1 MQSAEEEEGLKESA
15 TQNEGYTNLQD
26 EGGEVAEGS
35 GAPGSLGP
43 EEPSA
48 PQPGDLSPQ
57 PDFDLSVAVPHLL
70 SPDSAEDMEDEESP
84 QEQEEEEEDFII
96 IDPEHPL
103 VRRFQGALSNLFR
116 KQLERG
122 KSELYEKIGFE
133 REDDDRN
140 QEVLVDMFR
149 VQEHLATVQKRLED
163 IHQTKADAEAK
174 RQQAHDQLEVVKSR
188 YSNISSQNSQAQA
201 EVTKL
206 HALLDRF
213 LQHLLITQGHIEDL
227 HFKVKTVNNFR
238 HKAAAE
244 KTQAEERK
252 LKQDLY
258 VERLTKEMER
268 LTQQIAMYEAQA
280 SAQAEETRAAK
291 EALSEAEMKMEL
303 HLMGHKQL
311 VQQWNRSL
319 MARRRRVEASDSMQ
333 DVRFVEHQVNLLD
346 REIESYKK
354 SFIAEQEKNETLT
367 QQLSWSE
374 MDCATSEKLISQKR
388 AQQEAL
394 QADYSTCLRIVHETE
409 RTLTALTKETGT
421 YQTELNIQR
430 RQLEKESCVRLELE
444 DKIMTYMQKKL
455 THNKAAKYS
464 QQLTAKTAALKNKKM
479 HHLQQLENEVLS
491 VKLEKQKVEQHVS
504 QLALTQQT
512 LDEEVAKLN
521 KLLNLSQAKFS
532 SFVQLIEQKQATV
545 SICNSKISQIVAS
558 TGNEDLSPQHIK
570 VQQIMAHIE
579 ELAAQI
585 NNNHQ
590 LWMTQQGTLVGLNQ
604 EIEADSREMRKLQMD
619 YTGMQQRK
627 IRLESQIELEEREE
641 AELESNSRMLRRD
654 LVKLNT
660 LLSKNQEL
668 SQALDEENTLME
680 TDFLHR
686 IKEAEWKSVNMQ
698 MKLSETQEEKER
710 LLNCLVEAERQIML
724 WEKKTQILKET
735 RSVVD
740 SELHEGEI
748 KKMKAEIHR
757 MELRVS
763 LLTKQQEQLMRES
776 EAVVAKRETLI
787 LRKEA
792 MGHSSHRQKTT
803 GELQRSNE
811 GLQRKIKLT
820 RKEVS
825 ECEHVFRELQQS
837 QLSLG
842 DSLVQ
847 EKQQLTE
854 LFCTSNVL
862 GSDMTNL
869 QDAKERK
876 LARLITLQN
885 RKKRLQGVSEGS
897 YKASSTSETLGA
909 ALQCHT
915 ERLQAISTILHQTCE
930 EFAQHQAA
938 LSRVSR
944 ALAAR
949 AKTPEKETP

>member
-1 MQSAEEEEGLKESA
+1 MTTSVGDSQ
-15 TQNEGYTNLQD
+15 
-26 EGGEVAEGS
+26 
-35 GAPGSLGP
+35 
-43 EEPSA
+43 EPSA
-48 PQPGDLSPQ
+48 PQPDDLSPQ
-57 PDFDLSVAVPHLL
+57 HDLDLSVAVLATPHLL
-70 SPDSAEDMEDEESP
+70 SPISSEDMEDQESP
-84 QEQEEEEEDFII
+84 QEQEEEEEEDLII
-96 IDPEHPL
+96 LDPEHLL

-122 KSELYEKIGFE
+122 KSELYEKLGFE
-133 REDDDRN
+133 KEGDSHN
-140 QEVLVDMFR
+140 QEVLVKAFRIQEQLAR
-149 VQEHLATVQKRLED
+149 VQKMLED
-163 IHQTKADAEAK
+163 IHQTKAEAENK
-174 RQQAHDQLEVVKSR
+174 RQRAHDHLEVVKSR
-188 YSNISSQNSQAQA
+188 YSNISSQNSQAQD

-206 HALLDRF
+206 QTSLDR
-213 LQHLLITQGHIEDL
+213 LLRNLLIAQGHIEEL
-227 HFKVKTVNNFR
+227 HNKVKIVDNFR

-244 KTQAEERK
+244 KTQAEEKK

-280 SAQAEETRAAK
+280 SAQAEETGAAK
-291 EALSEAEMKMEL
+291 EALSEAELKMEL
-303 HLMGHKQL
+303 HLIGHKQL
-311 VQQWNRSL
+311 VQQWNSSL
-319 MARRRRVEASDSMQ
+319 MARRRRVEASNSMQ
-333 DVRFVEHQVNLLD
+333 EMRLVEQQVNLLD

-354 SFIAEQEKNETLT
+354 SFITEQEKNETLT
-367 QQLSWSE
+367 LQLSWSE
-374 MDCATSEKLISQKR
+374 MDCATSEKIISQKR

-409 RTLTALTKETGT
+409 RTLTGLTKETGT

-430 RQLEKESCVRLELE
+430 KQIEKESCVRLELE
-444 DKIMTYMQKKL
+444 DKIMSYMQKKL

-464 QQLTAKTAALKNKKM
+464 QQLTAKMAALKNKKM
-479 HHLQQLENEVLS
+479 HQLQQLENQVLS

-504 QLALTQQT
+504 RLVLTQQD
-512 LDEEVAKLN
+512 LNEEIAKFN
-521 KLLNLSQAKFS
+521 KLLNLSQAKYS
-532 SFVQLIEQKQATV
+532 SFVQLIEQKQATISV
-545 SICNSKISQIVAS
+545 CNSKVSQIAAR
-558 TGNEDLSPQHIK
+558 TGQEDLSPLHIK
-570 VQQIMAHIE
+570 VQQIMAQIE

-585 NNNHQ
+585 NRNQQ
-590 LWMTQQGTLVGLNQ
+590 LWMTQQGTLVGMTQ
-604 EIEADSREMRKLQMD
+604 EIETNSRDMRELQMD
-619 YTGMQQRK
+619 YTGLQQRK
-627 IRLESQIELEEREE
+627 IRLERQIELEEREE
-641 AELESNSRMLRRD
+641 AEQEGNSKMLRRD

-668 SQALDEENTLME
+668 SQALEQENTLME

-686 IKEAEWKSVNMQ
+686 IKEAEWKSVNIQ
-698 MKLSETQEEKER
+698 LKLSETQEEKER

-748 KKMKAEIHR
+748 KKMKSEIHR

-763 LLTKQQEQLMRES
+763 QLTKQQEQLMRES

-811 GLQRKIKLT
+811 SLQRKIKLT
-820 RKEVS
+820 CKEVS
-825 ECEHVFRELQQS
+825 ECERVLRELQQS
-837 QLSLG
+837 QAGLG
-842 DSLVQ
+842 GRLMQ

-854 LFCTSNVL
+854 LFCSSSIL

-876 LARLITLQN
+876 LSHLITLQN
-885 RKKRLQGVSEGS
+885 RKKRLQGVCEGS

-909 ALQCHT
+909 ALQSQT
-915 ERLQAISTILHQTCE
+915 ERLQAISAILHQTCE
-930 EFAQHQAA
+930 EFPQHQWA
-938 LSRVSR
+938 LSRVSQ

-949 AKTPEKETP
+949 AKTPQEKETSGE